1 MQSSEKSIRCDGP
14 GGHFTTEWWVCKDCE
29 GKFCSHCMKEGQDR
43 AAEICDA
50 CYWPQ
55 QPQHDDGD
63 ESSSTN
69 PDRQRMDPMNYATRG
84 IPPRER
90 PSRWWKFSGYG
101 EVPKFTEKYSEVLSA
116 ACHPLAQERMHA
128 CVRQIM
134 KDISRCPLL
143 HPFFVCESAKRMCV
157 NVLTA
162 YAYVNPATGY
172 CQSLA
177 TMAMLLLFVL
187 REEGKA
193 FFLLYALVEK
203 KFPAEYFSC
212 YKMLEGV
219 RADQWV
225 VTQLMARYMPEVH
238 HHLMELKFF
247 SDHQDY
253 AVPWLMGA
261 FTTIA
266 NIPLETVLRIWDAFI
281 IMGQEVLLRA
291 ALWLVHVNRQAI
303 LECRDAVDVA
313 LLLQR
318 PLDGGAYDVQ
328 ELWACITEEEAGDF
342 LDCIITLREQ
352 VLREMHTTAT
362 ASRQIVVELE
372 DVNTD
377 QEKEEEAPT
386 EDPLTTAFNLLNRQ
400 LFACIQER
408 IQDRADLSS
417 VAGVAETVAAFQ
429 NVNVWLLGASGSG
442 KSTLL
447 KAITNDERIVTSSLF
462 RGTTRTQAYM
472 YNYLNFFD
480 TVGIEDWSMWK
491 DEQVIQE
498 VRRAD
503 VHVILVVH
511 RLSTRIPP
519 TYEKML
525 AYVRN
530 QFPFTPIIIVLTNYL
545 LQLPAGHLD
554 ECLQYFLQ
562 LRKKYHTDIV
572 GVDSLP
578 SGVQQAPYNLERLLG
593 IIANNIN
600 PTAIASLLVSVG
612 QRQSSF
618 FRAVLH
624 QIGLKILNVYCQV
637 NPSNA
642 SNALKTWFQ
651 GNEQSARIFMGLHRG
666 SCYALKH
673 HPHLPVGMQ
682 FQRDANC
689 WVADKPIPQ
698 VVSDY
703 YFEVHVSDLEES
715 VGVQVWRTDFWVL
728 YEPSGTITAGKN
740 RFMMAGFGSGAY
752 VGCLV
757 QRSPSSPSKVRIAF
771 IVDGQVLST
780 IRMQVS
786 DAQFSLVPVVGLM
799 RTHRAVSDCCRCNL
813 GQKPFRWD
821 QHLPAMFKTALGS
834 PGLKNDMSF
843 CLKRCRS
850 SKPVLYGYL
859 DSPNS
864 SFASAAALP
873 SVPSFPQL

>member
-1 MQSSEKSIRCDGP
+1 
-14 GGHFTTEWWVCKDCE
+14 
-29 GKFCSHCMKEGQDR
+29 
-43 AAEICDA
+43 
-50 CYWPQ
+50 
-55 QPQHDDGD
+55 
-63 ESSSTN
+63 
-69 PDRQRMDPMNYATRG
+69 MDYATRG
-84 IPPRER
+84 IDPKER
-90 PSRWWKFSGYG
+90 PAGWWKFSGYE
-101 EVPKFTEKYSEVLSA
+101 EVQKLPEKYSEVLSA
-116 ACHPLAQERMHA
+116 ACNPQAQERMHA

-134 KDISRCPLL
+134 KDINRCPLL
-143 HPFFVCESAKRMCV
+143 HPFFVCESAKSMCV

-177 TMAMLLLFVL
+177 TMAMLLLLVL
-187 REEGKA
+187 REESKA
-193 FFLLYALVEK
+193 FFLLYGLVEK

-247 SDHQDY
+247 NDHPDY

-291 ALWLVHVNRQAI
+291 ALWLVHVNKEEI
-303 LECRDAVDVA
+303 LKCHDAVDVA
-313 LLLQR
+313 MLLQR
-318 PLDGGAYDVQ
+318 PLDCGATDVAG
-328 ELWACITEEEAGDF
+328 LWTCINEEEAGDF

-352 VLREMHTTAT
+352 VLLEMHTTAT
-362 ASRQIVVELE
+362 ASRQIIVELE

-377 QEKEEEAPT
+377 QEKEEETLA
-386 EDPLTTAFNLLNRQ
+386 EDPLTSAFNLLNRQ
-400 LFACIQER
+400 LFACVQDH

-462 RGTTRTQAYM
+462 RGTTRTQAYT

-498 VRRAD
+498 VQQAD

-525 AYVRN
+525 AYVRER
-530 QFPFTPIIIVLTNYL
+530 FPLTPIIIVITNYK
-545 LQLPAGHLD
+545 LQLPPGHLD
-554 ECLQYFLQ
+554 ECLTYFLH
-562 LRKKYHTDIV
+562 LRKKYRAGIV

-578 SGVQQAPYNLERLLG
+578 SGGDRAPYHLEKLLG
-593 IIANNIN
+593 IIANSIN
-600 PTAIASLLVSVG
+600 PKAIASLLVSVG
-612 QRQSSF
+612 QRHSSF

-637 NPSNA
+637 NPADA
-642 SNALKTWFQ
+642 SNALRTWFQ
-651 GNEQSARIFMGLHRG
+651 GNEQSASIFMGLHKG
-666 SCYALKH
+666 SCYALKN
-673 HPHLPVGMQ
+673 HPHLPTQML
-682 FQRDANC
+682 FQPDVPG

-703 YFEVHVSDLEES
+703 YFEVRVSDQEES
-715 VGVQVWRTDFWVL
+715 IGVQVWRTDFWVL
-728 YEPSGTITAGKN
+728 YEPSGTIVAGKN
-740 RFMMAGFGSGAY
+740 RFLIAGFRQRAD

-757 QRSPSSPSKVRIAF
+757 QRSPNAPSKVRIAF
-771 IVDGQVLST
+771 IVDGQVLTT
-780 IRMQVS
+780 IRLQVS
-786 DAQFSLVPVVGLM
+786 DTQFSLVPVVKLL
-799 RTHRAVSDCCRCNL
+799 RTRQAAAGGCQCNL
-813 GQKPFRWD
+813 GQQAFRWD
-821 QHLPAMFKTALGS
+821 QHLPAMFKTAGGS
-834 PGLKNDMSF
+834 S
-843 CLKRCRS
+843 
-850 SKPVLYGYL
+850 
-859 DSPNS
+859 
-864 SFASAAALP
+864 
-873 SVPSFPQL
+873 Q